1 MYIIYLCVHVQIFFD
16 LGPFACRAPY
26 FKQILV
32 ELLPGIDEQIFTLL
46 NCYNDKDEQLF
57 LQSFQISMVVIVVF
71 RDFCY
76 FRLVN

>member
-1 MYIIYLCVHVQIFFD
+1 MYIIYLCVHVQSFID

-57 LQSFQISMVVIVVF
+57 LQSFQISMVVIVVLGLEIF
-71 RDFCY
+71 VTF
-76 FRLVN
+76 V

>member
-57 LQSFQISMVVIVVF
+57 LQSFQISMVVIVVLGLEIF
-71 RDFCY
+71 VTF
-76 FRLVN
+76 V

>member
-32 ELLPGIDEQIFTLL
+32 KLLPGIDEQIFTLL

-57 LQSFQISMVVIVVF
+57 LQSFQISMVVIVVLGLEIF
-71 RDFCY
+71 VTF
-76 FRLVN
+76 V